1 MGFNKCGSDFLFQIS
16 FEIARREVVQ
26 RFIDFRLKRK
36 MASLRNLLLTL
47 SLFLACWLI
56 LPQISNGRHR
66 HRNNGLD
73 TLLTAGVLAK
83 VLQKNGGGHHH
94 HPIFIPI
101 PIPVHHHKEHDHHHH
116 HGSHAMPQFQQLR
129 HPGAMPAA
137 QQPLVGYQAVPMGQ
151 SEAYVQHSPFQG
163 TDEVKV
169 IVV

>member
-1 MGFNKCGSDFLFQIS
+1 
-16 FEIARREVVQ
+16 
-26 RFIDFRLKRK
+26 
-36 MASLRNLLLTL
+36 MAILRSLLLTL
-47 SLFLACWLI
+47 ALFLACWLT
-56 LPQISNGRHR
+56 LPQTAFSHHHR

-83 VLQKNGGGHHH
+83 VLQKNEGGHHH

-129 HPGAMPAA
+129 HPGAMPVPSV
-137 QQPLVGYQAVPMGQ
+137 QQPMVGYQVVPMNP
-151 SEAYVQHSPFQG
+151 SEPYVQQSPFSG